1 MKFNKRAFLTI
12 GTLLMVA
19 LIVACSA
26 TQEAPVAQQA
36 EKTDWM
42 FNDIVDAQFVK
53 EHIQIPMPEDVML
66 IDARPF
72 KPKYVKGHIPM
83 AVSIPDSKFNKMTG
97 QLPESKNSLL
107 IFYCEGPT

>member
-12 GTLLMVA
+12 GTLLMAA

-26 TQEAPVAQQA
+26 TQKAPVAQQA

-42 FNDIVDAQFVK
+42 FHDIVDAQFVK

-83 AVSIPDSKFNKMTG
+83 AVSIPDSKFDKMTG
-97 QLPESKNSLL
+97 QLPENKNSLL